1 MSKEHKGPR
10 EFATLV
16 ASCPVRQQTLAG
28 EERTP
33 AFLQLATK
41 AAAVATAALTTAP
54 EAPKTVRPILTSA
67 RSVTRTGYLATK
79 AVGGSGRNT
88 LLAGVAL
95 AIVGIVLA
103 SAGWVVVG
111 LTGTVIAL
119 VGLYLIAVGAWGI
132 HRGLLGALIGFTALL
147 LVGALT
153 LPWVRTELWGTNG
166 NSKAGL
172 VPQRCPAVAAGHL
185 VGGAGAARRPAPA
198 VRPAQH
204 LGTPPTPGQ
213 SRHGAPGNHV
223 WRDDGRHEPARRE
236 PGPGSDRRG
245 RAGRPAGSRDHA
257 VPGRAAA
264 PILPGEGPDRLV
276 SCRPS
281 RELLA

>member
-1 MSKEHKGPR
+1 MR
-10 EFATLV
+10 L
-16 ASCPVRQQTLAG
+16 QTLAG

-54 EAPKTVRPILTSA
+54 EAPKAVRPILTSA

-172 VPQRCPAVAAGHL
+172 VPQHVLPWLRGTWWAGLVVLGGLLLLSVLPSIWGRPRLPANPGTERPGNTAAGTTPATSPAVRSPGQEA
-185 VGGAGAARRPAPA
+185 VAGAAQDVQP
-198 VRPAQH
+198 Q
-204 LGTPPTPGQ
+204 
-213 SRHGAPGNHV
+213 
-223 WRDDGRHEPARRE
+223 
-236 PGPGSDRRG
+236 
-245 RAGRPAGSRDHA
+245 
-257 VPGRAAA
+257 AA
-264 PILPGEGPDRLV
+264 ITR
-276 SCRPS
+276 
-281 RELLA
+281 